1 MQYRP
6 GVGTVSFPSWYV
18 IPPAKWLCLAL
29 TDQSF
34 ITRRKFNSKAVSS
47 LSNVLQ
53 LCFTLSEVMYLFV
66 DLVLGLWRF
75 RSCFPLQNHSW
86 PFTVPSNRYFYQ
98 SVTIGITFLISRK
111 IEMKIFLRKSEG
123 INKPFEPINYRN
135 GPFEMPVIADTSGCL
150 LCFILTEFISHSV
163 YNVNKNN

>member
-34 ITRRKFNSKAVSS
+34 IARRKFNSKAVSS

-53 LCFTLSEVMYLFV
+53 LCFRLSEVISKLCK
-66 DLVLGLWRF
+66 LLLG
-75 RSCFPLQNHSW
+75 
-86 PFTVPSNRYFYQ
+86 Y
-98 SVTIGITFLISRK
+98 
-111 IEMKIFLRKSEG
+111 
-123 INKPFEPINYRN
+123 
-135 GPFEMPVIADTSGCL
+135 
-150 LCFILTEFISHSV
+150 
-163 YNVNKNN
+163 